1 MSDEQVAQRD
11 AVRGPQRAVVILL
24 DSLCRHLLG
33 AYGSREFATP
43 HLDRFAAG
51 ALRFERHYAGSLP
64 CMPARHDLLVGSLD
78 FLWRPWGSIEVWEE
92 PLTASLRAAG
102 VTTMLVTDHP
112 HLFESGGENY
122 HCEFSA
128 WEYERGHEGDPWR
141 TRPDP
146 SWAGA
151 PSFGR
156 GWMPYDDSRGFFRDE
171 SDFPGPRTLAA
182 AARWLERDAPH
193 HERFLLFVD
202 EFDPHEP
209 FDTPEP
215 YASMYDETWQGAHL
229 IWPPYVVG
237 ALAKGILDE
246 RQARQIRAS
255 YGAKLTMIDAWFGRV
270 LDALDRSGLAADTAV
285 FVTTD
290 HGHYLGEK
298 DTWGKPAS
306 PIFEPLGHIP
316 LLARWP
322 GAAPGAV
329 GALTTAVD
337 LHATLLDVFGARAT
351 HPVHGRSL
359 LPLLRGEATSIREW
373 ALSGIWGREVHVIGD
388 GHKYARAPIAK
399 NEPLSMWSNRWST
412 MPVHGHP
419 QLRLPP
425 PDARAVLDRMPGT
438 KVPVIRQPFRDGDFL
453 PFWAYGAF
461 RGAQLFDVASDPGED
476 ENLAGTP
483 RERRAEELLRAALAE
498 VQAPD
503 DQFARLGLT

>member
-1 MSDEQVAQRD
+1 
-11 AVRGPQRAVVILL
+11 VILL

-33 AYGSREFATP
+33 AYGGCEFATP
-43 HLDRFAAG
+43 NLDRFAAG

-64 CMPARHDLLVGSLD
+64 CMPARHDLLVGALD

-112 HLFESGGENY
+112 HLFETGGENY

-128 WEYERGHEGDPWR
+128 WEYQRGHEGDPWR

-151 PSFGR
+151 PGFGR
-156 GWMPYDDSRGFFRDE
+156 GWLPYDNSRGFFRDE

-193 HERFLLFVD
+193 HDRFLLFVD

-215 YASMYDETWQGAHL
+215 YASMYDDAWQGAHL

-237 ALAKGILDE
+237 ALAKGILSE
-246 RQARQIRAS
+246 REARQIRAC
-255 YGAKLTMIDAWFGRV
+255 YGAKLTMIDAWLGRV
-270 LDALDRSGLAADTAV
+270 LDALDRSGLADDTAV

-316 LLARWP
+316 LLVRWP
-322 GAAPGAV
+322 GAAPRAV
-329 GALTTAVD
+329 DALTTAVD
-337 LHATLLDVFGARAT
+337 LHATLLDVFGAHAT

-359 LPLLRGEATSIREW
+359 VPLLRGEATSVREW

-388 GHKYARAPIAK
+388 AHKYARAPIGK
-399 NEPLSMWSNRWST
+399 NEPLSMWSNRWTT

-419 QLRLPP
+419 RLRLPP
-425 PDARAVLDRMPGT
+425 PDERAVLDRMPGT
-438 KVPVIRQPFRDGDFL
+438 NVPVIRQPFRDGDFL

-461 RGAQLFDVASDPGED
+461 RGAQLFDLANDPGED
-476 ENLAGTP
+476 ENLAGTS

-503 DQFARLGLT
+503 DQLVRLGLA

>member
-1 MSDEQVAQRD
+1 MSTEQEATRGAVAQ
-11 AVRGPQRAVVILL
+11 PQRVVVILL

-33 AYGSREFATP
+33 AYGGREFATP
-43 HLDRFAAG
+43 NLDRFAAG

-112 HLFESGGENY
+112 HLFETGGENY

-151 PSFGR
+151 PGFGR
-156 GWMPYDDSRGFFRDE
+156 GWLPYDNSRGFFRDE
-171 SDFPGPRTLAA
+171 ADFPGPRTLSA

-193 HERFLLFVD
+193 HDRFLLFVD

-215 YASMYDETWQGAHL
+215 YASMYDDTWQGAHL

-237 ALAKGILDE
+237 ALAKGILSE

-255 YGAKLTMIDAWFGRV
+255 YGGKLTMIDAWFGRV
-270 LDALDRSGLAADTAV
+270 LDALDRSGLADDTAV

-316 LLARWP
+316 LLVRWP
-322 GAAPGAV
+322 GEAPRAV
-329 GALTTAVD
+329 DALTTAVD
-337 LHATLLDVFGARAT
+337 LHATLLDVFGAHAT

-388 GHKYARAPIAK
+388 DHKYARAPIGK

-425 PDARAVLDRMPGT
+425 PDDRAVLDRMPGT
-438 KVPVIRQPFRDGDFL
+438 NVPVIRQPFRDGDFL

-461 RGAQLFDVASDPGED
+461 RGAQLFDLANDPGEE
-476 ENLAGTP
+476 ENLAGTTH
-483 RERRAEELLRAALAE
+483 ERRAEDLLRSALAE

-503 DQFARLGLT
+503 DQLARLGLG